1 MGYKDLLKLIYKK
14 SPLQKK
20 RIESY
25 LSTKKKDFFD
35 DFDNFVNFYGEFLKK
50 KNLDFEF
57 LIEGYLEMC
66 TNMMRSQ
73 IYFAKTGKYPQE
85 DETKIFHDL
94 YDNKNK
100 MLPLMLGLALSQ
112 YLWPSHYEIFS
123 HFKDL
128 INKYKNK
135 KIQYLEIGPGHGLFL
150 KYAIEVLNKENTYD
164 IVDISETSINITKEI
179 IDKIIKNHN
188 LNFFIKDI
196 NEFKQEKKYDII
208 IAGEVLEHLNQPD
221 FFLKKL
227 SNLLNKNG
235 KLFLTTCV
243 NCPTIDHVLHFKSI
257 NEVHL
262 MLNKNGFIIEN
273 EKILPAEN
281 LSLEEIIRQKIT
293 INYSC
298 ILKNG

>member
-1 MGYKDLLKLIYKK
+1 MEYKELLSLIYKK

-25 LSTKKKDFFD
+25 LSTKKSDFFD
-35 DFDNFVNFYGEFLKK
+35 DFNNFTVFYGEFLRK
-50 KNLDFEF
+50 KNLEFEF

-66 TNMMRSQ
+66 SNMMRSQ
-73 IYFAKTGKYPQE
+73 IYFAKTGKYPKE
-85 DETKIFHDL
+85 DETEIFHDL
-94 YDNKNK
+94 YNNKNK

-112 YLWPSHYEIFS
+112 YLWPSHYEIYS
-123 HFKDL
+123 HFKTL
-128 INKYKNK
+128 INRYKNK

-150 KYAIEVLNKENTYD
+150 KYAIEVLNNESIYD
-164 IVDISETSINITKEI
+164 IVDISETSIDITKEI
-179 IDKIIKNHN
+179 IDRNIKNHN

-196 NEFKQEKKYDII
+196 NEFKPNKKYDII

-221 FFLKKL
+221 LFLKKL

-243 NCPTIDHVLHFKSI
+243 NCPTIDHVLHFKNIS
-257 NEVHL
+257 EVHSI
-262 MLNKNGFIIEN
+262 LNKNGLIIEN

-281 LSLEEIIRQKIT
+281 LPYEEIIKQKIT
-293 INYSC
+293 INFSC